1 MSQAKRTVR
10 MLRLQAAE
18 MVNGRG
24 TTLSVAGDAYE
35 WMTVSLLGHDQIPD
49 AMVPSARCAGGWRRR
64 VKTAAWNGLSA
75 AGSRSRRSWPVGL
88 RSTGAACRRC
98 IASGVGGRGGRE
110 G

>member
-49 AMVPSARCAGGWRRR
+49 TMVPTVESIGVPALTLTRRD
-64 VKTAAWNGLSA
+64 
-75 AGSRSRRSWPVGL
+75 
-88 RSTGAACRRC
+88 
-98 IASGVGGRGGRE
+98 
-110 G
+110 